1 MTLAQLYRNYIAAGF
16 PPDGFWALTPRL
28 YALQMHA
35 ALARMKIEMAMRNRT
50 AWNTAALVGAAMVG
64 KLPRYHEFFRTEE
77 AVQRG
82 PQSPEQQDAALRV
95 LAAAW
100 GAATSLPKA
109 EREDAQPDL
118 DR

>member
-1 MTLAQLYRNYIAAGF
+1 MTLAQLYRDYIAAGF
-16 PPDGFWALTPRL
+16 PPDEFWALTPRL
-28 YALQMHA
+28 YALQMRA
-35 ALARMKIEMAMRNRT
+35 ALERMKIEMTMRNRT

-77 AVQRG
+77 TVQRG

-100 GAATSLPKA
+100 GAGQLPPVA
-109 EREDAQPDL
+109 EDDL
-118 DR
+118 ASAVVFD